1 MTLLIG
7 SRLCDSHV
15 VSAIRARVDSESSP
29 APWGGVHR
37 RERPWPRRARLISRS
52 TTLTAF
58 ARNRSR
64 ASLMHPRWRSV

>member
-37 RERPWPRRARLISRS
+37 RERPWPRRARL
-52 TTLTAF
+52 
-58 ARNRSR
+58 
-64 ASLMHPRWRSV
+64 